1 MKKIALRLH
10 AAVLAFAAWGWPIVA
25 VDASLELL
33 AGSPQGAWRDALNTA
48 SFAWILCAPVWPIT
62 WLLDRERREVAMSR
76 LCGLREGDER
86 ERAVTG
92 DAARSALLLSLALQS
107 VMLVLS
113 LTTVSVVYDPE
124 SPEKKKGT
132 LSAGMG
138 FSSSEHLN
146 PFGSSLAEKDP
157 APRGVS
163 AGGYLLSPACFPVL
177 ALLILVQ
184 LAAFRA
190 YAGRRYDGIEA

>member
-1 MKKIALRLH
+1 MKKIAISAH
-10 AAVLAFAAWGWPIVA
+10 KAVLTFAAWGWPILLL
-25 VDASLELL
+25 DFAS
-33 AGSPQGAWRDALNTA
+33 GAYKSHASWADWINTA
-48 SFAWILCAPVWPIT
+48 AFIWVLSAPVWPVT
-62 WLLDRERREVAMSR
+62 LVLDRARRERVMAR
-76 LCGLREGDER
+76 LCGLRENDER

-107 VMLVLS
+107 LLLVMTMTRVHLVWNP
-113 LTTVSVVYDPE
+113 D
-124 SPEKKKGT
+124 SPEKKKGE

-138 FSSSEHLN
+138 FSSNKHLN
-146 PFGSSLAEKDP
+146 PFGSPLEEEDR

-177 ALLILVQ
+177 ALLILIQ

-190 YAGRRYDGIEA
+190 YAGRRYEGIEA

>member
-1 MKKIALRLH
+1 MKKIALSLH
-10 AAVLAFAAWGWPIVA
+10 RAVLTFAAWGWPLLLL
-25 VDASLELL
+25 DLASG
-33 AGSPQGAWRDALNTA
+33 AYKSPAPWADVFNSAAFLWVL
-48 SFAWILCAPVWPIT
+48 SAPVWPIT
-62 WLLDRERREVAMSR
+62 LVLDHARRERAMAW

-107 VMLVLS
+107 VLLALTLTQVRLVWNP
-113 LTTVSVVYDPE
+113 D
-124 SPEKKKGT
+124 SPEKKKGV
-132 LSAGMG
+132 LSAGIG
-138 FSSSEHLN
+138 FSSAMHLN
-146 PFGSSLAEKDP
+146 PFGAPLEENDP
-157 APRGVS
+157 APKGVS

-190 YAGRRYDGIEA
+190 YAGRRYEGIEA

>member
-1 MKKIALRLH
+1 MKKIAINAH
-10 AAVLAFAAWGWPIVA
+10 KAVLTFAAWGWPI
-25 VDASLELL
+25 LL
-33 AGSPQGAWRDALNTA
+33 LDFATGAYKSPAPWAD
-48 SFAWILCAPVWPIT
+48 WINSAAFLWVLSAPVWPIT
-62 WLLDRERREVAMSR
+62 LVLDRARRERAMSR
-76 LCGLREGDER
+76 LCGLREDDER

-107 VMLVLS
+107 LLLVLTMTRVH
-113 LTTVSVVYDPE
+113 LVWNPE
-124 SPEKKKGT
+124 SKEAKKGV

-138 FSSSEHLN
+138 FSSTKHLN
-146 PFGSSLAEKDP
+146 PFGAPLDEEDR

-177 ALLILVQ
+177 SLLILIQ